1 MKYIKS
7 FNTEADFS
15 AGKSSLTKPYVVYV
29 KESDKVYYMGDNI
42 IEIDDPVAKEVVL
55 ANFDLDGDGELSK
68 QEALQVTDG
77 SSIKS
82 LFGYTSEI
90 KTTVTDLT
98 FLKYF
103 NNLVFPASMID
114 FFNGLTSLE
123 SIDLSGCDFSKVTA
137 LNRCFGDSN
146 KITYLGLKN
155 CNFSS
160 IPTSGWGNM
169 FYYGGA
175 SGIVMDFSGS
185 IFNESAEKT
194 VVSWFIPSTTNIS
207 IIMNGCTSGALE
219 LMKSYVNGSRVNTV
233 TIYIDGKKWTKA
245 SQSADWVES
254 DV

>member
-1 MKYIKS
+1 MKHIKS
-7 FNTEADFS
+7 FDTEADFS
-15 AGKSSLTKPYVVYV
+15 AGKTSLTKPYVVYV
-29 KESDKVYYMGDNI
+29 KESDKVYYMGDNF

-77 SSIKS
+77 SIIKS
-82 LFGYTSEI
+82 LFGNTSSI
-90 KTTVTDLT
+90 KTTATDLS
-98 FLKYF
+98 FFKYF
-103 NNLVFPASMID
+103 NNLVFPASMGD
-114 FFNGLTSLE
+114 FFRGMTALT
-123 SIDLSGCDFSKVTA
+123 SIDLSGCDFSNTTSFS
-137 LNRCFGDSN
+137 RCFADSN
-146 KITYLGLKN
+146 KLTYLGLKN

-160 IPTSGWGNM
+160 VPTSGWGNL

-175 SGIVMDFSGS
+175 SGFVMDFSGS

-194 VVSWFIPSTTNIS
+194 VPSWFIPSTTNIS

-219 LMKSYVNGSRVNTV
+219 LMKSYVNGIRVNTV

-245 SQSADWVES
+245 SQDADWVES